1 MKIPADATW
10 QVMHIAAIYGA
21 FTVEYVSIIFDHYR
35 FLSNPTKSL
44 NRHFGLSGSMLSKLE
59 ELGVWAAAVFRRAR
73 LLQVYSKGRVL
84 LKKDELFALRC
95 TIGEV
100 NTNPDGRARRSIQN

>member
-73 LLQVYSKGRVL
+73 LPQVYNKGPRAPQ
-84 LKKDELFALRC
+84 EGRALRI
-95 TIGEV
+95 TVHDWG
-100 NTNPDGRARRSIQN
+100 S